1 MGIKTGEEYINRIK
15 SRKPE
20 VWLGGRVVEDI
31 YNEPIFK
38 QPIQEIAKLYDIQH
52 DPEYQDEITHICIT
66 MLSYSRR
73 HRRICK
79 KEVNYLKCLQG

>member
-1 MGIKTGEEYINRIK
+1 MGSKTGEEYINRIK

-38 QPIQEIAKLYDIQH
+38 QPIQEIAKCMTFNMIRNIKTKSLTFAKK
-52 DPEYQDEITHICIT
+52 PEN
-66 MLSYSRR
+66 
-73 HRRICK
+73 
-79 KEVNYLKCLQG
+79 V